1 MKQLISKSI
10 SICYFISIFQGISL
24 LVYTLIAFV
33 GALVTGE
40 IERVDTLVVE
50 NLLYL
55 LLIFLI
61 LIVGINFR
69 KHKRASYTPFLL
81 IQMFALIIAWP
92 LLQNEKLITQGLGL
106 LIGLTGLIGIILG
119 LLPVNRHKFSVT

>member
-10 SICYFISIFQGISL
+10 SICYFVSMFQGISL

-40 IERVDTLVVE
+40 IERVDTFVAE

-106 LIGLTGLIGIILG
+106 LIGVSGLVGLVLG
-119 LLPVNRHKFSVT
+119 LLPVNRKKFI

>member
-1 MKQLISKSI
+1 MSKWISKSL
-10 SICYFISIFQGISL
+10 SICYFIAIFQGISL

-40 IERVDTLVVE
+40 IERVDTFVAE

-61 LIVGINFR
+61 LIVGVNFR

-119 LLPVNRHKFSVT
+119 LLPVNRKKFL

>member
-1 MKQLISKSI
+1 MSKWISKSL
-10 SICYFISIFQGISL
+10 SICYFITIFQGISL
-24 LVYTLIAFV
+24 LVYTSIAFA
-33 GALVTGE
+33 GALITGE
-40 IERVDTLVVE
+40 IERIDTFVAE

-61 LIVGINFR
+61 LIVGINFK

-92 LLQNEKLITQGLGL
+92 LLQNDNLITQALGL
-106 LIGLTGLIGIILG
+106 LIGLSGLIGIIIG
-119 LLPVNRHKFSVT
+119 LLPVNRNKFM

>member
-1 MKQLISKSI
+1 MKQLIGKSI

-24 LVYTLIAFV
+24 LVYTLIAFA

-40 IERVDTLVVE
+40 IERVDTFVAE

-106 LIGLTGLIGIILG
+106 LIGLSGVFGIVLG
-119 LLPVNRHKFSVT
+119 LLPQNRNKFM

>member
-1 MKQLISKSI
+1 MSKWISKSL
-10 SICYFISIFQGISL
+10 SICYFIAIFQGISL

-40 IERVDTLVVE
+40 IERVDTFVAE

-106 LIGLTGLIGIILG
+106 LIGLSGMFGIVLG
-119 LLPVNRHKFSVT
+119 LLPQNRNKFM

>member
-10 SICYFISIFQGISL
+10 SVCHFISIFQGISL

-40 IERVDTLVVE
+40 IERVDTFVAE

-119 LLPVNRHKFSVT
+119 LLPVNRHKFL

>member
-40 IERVDTLVVE
+40 IERVDTFIAE

-119 LLPVNRHKFSVT
+119 LLPVNRKKFL

>member
-10 SICYFISIFQGISL
+10 SICYFVSIFQGISL

-40 IERVDTLVVE
+40 IERVDTFVAE

-69 KHKRASYTPFLL
+69 KQKRASYTPFLL

-119 LLPVNRHKFSVT
+119 LLPVNRKKFL

>member
-33 GALVTGE
+33 GALITGE
-40 IERVDTLVVE
+40 IERVDTLVAE

-119 LLPVNRHKFSVT
+119 LLPVNRKKFL

>member
-10 SICYFISIFQGISL
+10 SICYFVSIFQGISL

-40 IERVDTLVVE
+40 IERVDTFVAE

-119 LLPVNRHKFSVT
+119 LLPINRKKFL

>member
-10 SICYFISIFQGISL
+10 SICYFVSIFQGISL

-40 IERVDTLVVE
+40 IERVDTFVAE

-61 LIVGINFR
+61 LIVGVNFR

-119 LLPVNRHKFSVT
+119 LLPINRHKFL

>member
-40 IERVDTLVVE
+40 IERVDTFIAE
-50 NLLYL
+50 NLLYF

-106 LIGLTGLIGIILG
+106 LIGVSGLVGLILG
-119 LLPVNRHKFSVT
+119 LLPVNRKKFI

>member
-10 SICYFISIFQGISL
+10 SICHFISIFQGISL

-40 IERVDTLVVE
+40 IERVDTLVAE

-55 LLIFLI
+55 LLVFLI

-81 IQMFALIIAWP
+81 IQMFAFIIAWP

-119 LLPVNRHKFSVT
+119 LLPVNRHKFL

>member
-10 SICYFISIFQGISL
+10 SICYFVSIFQGISL

-40 IERVDTLVVE
+40 IERVDTFVAE

-119 LLPVNRHKFSVT
+119 LLPVNRKKFL

>member
-1 MKQLISKSI
+1 MSKWISKSL
-10 SICYFISIFQGISL
+10 SICYFITIFQGISL
-24 LVYTLIAFV
+24 LVYTSIAFA
-33 GALVTGE
+33 GALITGE
-40 IERVDTLVVE
+40 IERIDTFVAE

-61 LIVGINFR
+61 LIVGINFK

-92 LLQNEKLITQGLGL
+92 LLQNDNLITQALGL
-106 LIGLTGLIGIILG
+106 LIGLSGLIGIILG
-119 LLPVNRHKFSVT
+119 LLPVNRKKFL

>member
-1 MKQLISKSI
+1 MSQWISKSL
-10 SICYFISIFQGISL
+10 SICYFITIFQGISL
-24 LVYTLIAFV
+24 LVYTSIAFA
-33 GALVTGE
+33 GALITGE
-40 IERVDTLVVE
+40 IERIDTFVAE

-61 LIVGINFR
+61 LIVGINFK

-106 LIGLTGLIGIILG
+106 LIGVSGLVGLILG
-119 LLPVNRHKFSVT
+119 LLPVNRKKFI

>member
-40 IERVDTLVVE
+40 IERVDTFVAE

-55 LLIFLI
+55 LLIFSI

-119 LLPVNRHKFSVT
+119 LLPVNRKKFL

>member
-10 SICYFISIFQGISL
+10 SICYFVSIFQGISL

-40 IERVDTLVVE
+40 IERVDTFVAE

-106 LIGLTGLIGIILG
+106 LIGLSGVFGIVLG
-119 LLPVNRHKFSVT
+119 LLPQNRNKFM

>member
-40 IERVDTLVVE
+40 IERVDTFVAE

-106 LIGLTGLIGIILG
+106 LIGVSGLVGLILG
-119 LLPVNRHKFSVT
+119 LLPVNRKKFI

>member
-24 LVYTLIAFV
+24 LVYTLIAFA

-40 IERVDTLVVE
+40 IERVDTFVAE

-81 IQMFALIIAWP
+81 IQMFSLIIAWP

-119 LLPVNRHKFSVT
+119 LLSVNRKKFL

>member
-40 IERVDTLVVE
+40 IERVDTFVAE

-119 LLPVNRHKFSVT
+119 LLPINRKKFL

>member
-24 LVYTLIAFV
+24 LVYTLIAFA
-33 GALVTGE
+33 GALVTRE
-40 IERVDTLVVE
+40 IERVDTFVAE

-119 LLPVNRHKFSVT
+119 LLPINRKKFL

>member
-1 MKQLISKSI
+1 MKQFISKSI
-10 SICYFISIFQGISL
+10 SICYFITIFQGISL

-40 IERVDTLVVE
+40 IERVDTFVAE

-119 LLPVNRHKFSVT
+119 LLPINRHKFL

>member
-24 LVYTLIAFV
+24 LVYTLIAFA

-40 IERVDTLVVE
+40 IERVDTFVAE

-92 LLQNEKLITQGLGL
+92 LLQNDNLITQALGL
-106 LIGLTGLIGIILG
+106 LIGLSGLIGIILG
-119 LLPVNRHKFSVT
+119 LLPVNRKKFL

>member
-24 LVYTLIAFV
+24 LVYTLIAFA

-40 IERVDTLVVE
+40 IERVDTFVAE

-106 LIGLTGLIGIILG
+106 LIGLSGLIGIIIG
-119 LLPVNRHKFSVT
+119 LLPVNRNKFM

>member
-40 IERVDTLVVE
+40 IERVDTFVAE

-55 LLIFLI
+55 LLFFLI

-119 LLPVNRHKFSVT
+119 LLPVNRKKFL

>member
-24 LVYTLIAFV
+24 LVYTLIAFA

-40 IERVDTLVVE
+40 IERVDTFVAE

-119 LLPVNRHKFSVT
+119 LLPINRKKFL

>member
-40 IERVDTLVVE
+40 IERVDTFVAE

-55 LLIFLI
+55 LLVFLI

-81 IQMFALIIAWP
+81 IQMFAFIIAWP

-119 LLPVNRHKFSVT
+119 L

>member
-24 LVYTLIAFV
+24 LVYTLIAFA

-40 IERVDTLVVE
+40 IERVDTFVAE

-81 IQMFALIIAWP
+81 LQMFALIIAWP

-106 LIGLTGLIGIILG
+106 LIGLSGVFGIVLG
-119 LLPVNRHKFSVT
+119 LLPQNRNKFM

>member
-33 GALVTGE
+33 VALVTGE
-40 IERVDTLVVE
+40 IERVDTFVAE

-119 LLPVNRHKFSVT
+119 LLPVNRKKFL